1 MPSVYKEAFGIV
13 ALEGLATGC
22 QVIGSD
28 GDGISEAIGK
38 CGLLFKKEDIDSLT
52 KRMLEMDSTPSLNQ
66 EKVNEH
72 LKMFTPDSMVQKY
85 VDYFK
90 SWERK

>member
-1 MPSVYKEAFGIV
+1 
-13 ALEGLATGC
+13 
-22 QVIGSD
+22 
-28 GDGISEAIGK
+28 
-38 CGLLFKKEDIDSLT
+38 
-52 KRMLEMDSTPSLNQ
+52 MDNTSSLNQ
-66 EKVNEH
+66 ERVNEH